1 MSGKILDLEPD
12 DEKAFLRGLIE
23 GMYLPADQDF
33 ELQEHLVLRYTSEI
47 HGDVRLYAVVVGRC
61 FDGASRV
68 ASRVKI
74 ISTSPQRYALRDMIE
89 ALDGP
94 PPRRF
99 AWRRPHR

>member
-12 DEKAFLRGLIE
+12 DEKAFLRGLME
-23 GMYLPADQDF
+23 GMYLPADQDY
-33 ELQEHLVLRYTSEI
+33 ELQEHIVLRYKSET
-47 HGDVRLYAVVVGRC
+47 HGNVRLYGIIVGRC

-68 ASRVKI
+68 ASRVKVV
-74 ISTSPQRYALRDMIE
+74 STSRQRFTIRDMIE

-99 AWRRPHR
+99 AWGRRRR